1 MTSMMLFFALA
12 AAMTPAERIVALGD
26 FLMARVNGAP
36 VKLRVDP
43 AGTAMPLIDDAAAM
57 RAGLKPSMIGI
68 GYAVGPQKVLG
79 RTALTQVDL
88 GAGPTK
94 HRVGFTAHRYA
105 AAAEGSIGPAG
116 LPEPMVRFRLRAPL
130 PNERT
135 VTLPMGDQGGFAAR
149 WGERFAIV
157 MVGGAPMRI
166 RFDPYHRRTLA
177 TAGAAVRLATANA
190 GKMTGGTG
198 TTEIAFG
205 IERPVREMALA
216 EPLQIGPFAIAR
228 LGVRTGDFGSAADI
242 PGDPEDPDEVLV
254 TARHKHDPNAD
265 RINIGSD
272 LLDRC
277 SSILFDT
284 AHKQIALTC
293 A

>member
-1 MTSMMLFFALA
+1 MMMFFALA
-12 AAMTPAERIVALGD
+12 AAPTERVVAIGD
-26 FLMARVNGAP
+26 LLTARVNGAR
-36 VKLRVDP
+36 VELRVDP
-43 AGTAMPLIDDAAAM
+43 AGTAMPLIDDAAAR

-79 RTALTQVDL
+79 RTALVPIDL
-88 GAGPTK
+88 GGGPAK

-116 LPEPMVRFRLRAPL
+116 LPEPVVRFRLRASL

-135 VTLPMGDQGGFAAR
+135 VILPMGDQGGLAAR

-157 MVGGAPMRI
+157 TVGGSPMRI
-166 RFDPYHRRTLA
+166 RFDPYHHQTLA
-177 TAGAAVRLATANA
+177 TAGAAVRLAAANA
-190 GKMTGGTG
+190 GTMTGAMGKA
-198 TTEIAFG
+198 EIAFG
-205 IERPVREMALA
+205 IDRPVREMALA
-216 EPLQIGPFAIAR
+216 TPLQIGPIAILR

-242 PGDPEDPDEVLV
+242 PGSPEDLDEVLV
-254 TARHKHDPNAD
+254 TAKRKHDPDAD

-272 LLDRC
+272 LLDHC

>member
-1 MTSMMLFFALA
+1 MLFFVLA
-12 AAMTPAERIVALGD
+12 AAAAAPAQRVVAIGD
-26 FLMARVNGAP
+26 LLTAQVNGAP
-36 VKLRVDP
+36 VQLRVDP

-79 RTALTQVDL
+79 RTALVPVDL
-88 GAGPTK
+88 GAGPAK

-157 MVGGAPMRI
+157 TVGGSPMRI

-177 TAGAAVRLATANA
+177 TAGAAVRLAAANA
-190 GKMTGGTG
+190 GTMSGATGK
-198 TTEIAFG
+198 TEIAFG
-205 IERPVREMALA
+205 IDRPVREMALA
-216 EPLQIGPFAIAR
+216 TPLQIGPFAISR
-228 LGVRTGDFGSAADI
+228 LGVRTSDFGSIADV
-242 PGDPEDPDEVLV
+242 PGDPEDPDEVMV
-254 TARHKHDPNAD
+254 TARHKHDPNSD

-272 LLDRC
+272 LLDHC

>member
-1 MTSMMLFFALA
+1 MTIALFALA
-12 AAMTPAERIVALGD
+12 AALSAERVVTIGD
-26 FLMARVNGAP
+26 VLTANVNGAP
-36 VKLRVDP
+36 VQMRVDP

-79 RTALTQVDL
+79 RTALVPVDL
-88 GAGPTK
+88 GTGPAK
-94 HRVGFTAHRYA
+94 HRVGFTPHRYA

-116 LPEPMVRFRLRAPL
+116 LPEPVVRFHLRAPL
-130 PNERT
+130 PNEHT
-135 VTLPMGDQGGFAAR
+135 VTLPMGDQGGIAAR

-157 MVGGAPMRI
+157 TVGGAPMRV

-177 TAGAAVRLATANA
+177 TAGAAVRLAAANA
-190 GKMTGGTG
+190 GTMTGATERA
-198 TTEIAFG
+198 EIAFG
-205 IERPVREMALA
+205 IERPVRDMALGT
-216 EPLQIGPFAIAR
+216 PLQIGPFAISR
-228 LGVRTGDFGSAADI
+228 LGVRTSDFGSTAGVPTDHV
-242 PGDPEDPDEVLV
+242 DPDEVIV
-254 TARHKHDPNAD
+254 ASQGKHDPSAD

-272 LLDRC
+272 LLDHC

-284 AHKQIALTC
+284 THRQITLSC

>member
-1 MTSMMLFFALA
+1 MILLFVLA
-12 AAMTPAERIVALGD
+12 AAAPIERVVAIGD
-26 FLMARVNGAP
+26 FLTARVNGAA
-36 VKLRVDP
+36 VQLRIDP

-79 RTALTQVDL
+79 RTALVPVDL
-88 GAGPTK
+88 GAGPAK

-135 VTLPMGDQGGFAAR
+135 VTLRMGDQGGLAAR

-157 MVGGAPMRI
+157 TVGGSPMRI

-177 TAGAAVRLATANA
+177 TAGAAVRLAAANA
-190 GKMTGGTG
+190 GTMTGATG
-198 TTEIAFG
+198 TVEIAFG
-205 IERPVREMALA
+205 LDRPVREMALA
-216 EPLQIGPFAIAR
+216 TPLHIGPFAISR
-228 LGVRTGDFGSAADI
+228 LGVRTSDFGSTAGIASDR
-242 PGDPEDPDEVLV
+242 DDPDEVLV
-254 TARHKHDPNAD
+254 TAERKHDPNAD

-272 LLDRC
+272 LLDHC
-277 SSILFDT
+277 SSILFDM